1 MDGQYLQLAS
11 TTPTAKVQFLSTTD
25 GSNATAL
32 VFNTGSLAISYS
44 RDNGAN
50 VTITL
55 VTATLG
61 TWVSG
66 GFIHRAA
73 GVYDLYLPIAA
84 AAAGAKSLTILATGL
99 PAATVMLNVVIPFGA
114 DDVSAAA
121 PTDASI
127 AAATAP
133 AVRTNLAVELARI
146 DVAVSSVSGGGGG
159 GGPSAA
165 TISTQV
171 MTDLAGG
178 GGTSAR
184 ASIAAAVGA
193 PSAATIATAVAAPSA
208 STIAVTVE
216 TQLLDNFAAL
226 VTPPS
231 ASAIATAV
239 DAQLLD
245 NFAAIVTPPTAS
257 AISTQVLADLA
268 AGPGVAARGA
278 IADSFLARA
287 IQGAADGGRT
297 VRDAFRF
304 LRNRVSR
311 NVGTGLVTVMTED
324 DATPAWTTQTTS
336 STAAAPIINSDPT

>member
-1 MDGQYLQLAS
+1 MESQSLRYTDTAPRVRIFAWS
-11 TTPTAKVQFLSTTD
+11 TVPA
-25 GSNATAL
+25 
-32 VFNTGSLAISYS
+32 
-44 RDNGAN
+44 DNGAP
-50 VTITL
+50 VTTL
-55 VTATLG
+55 TAANTDLTSTRGLVDTVHPLAVATLG
-61 TWVSG
+61 TWLSD
-66 GFIHRAA
+66 GFVHRGNGIYDWYCPITVNAA
-73 GVYDLYLPIAA
+73 GQ
-84 AAAGAKSLTILATGL
+84 T
-99 PAATVMLNVVIPFGA
+99 
-114 DDVSAAA
+114 
-121 PTDASI
+121 
-127 AAATAP
+127 
-133 AVRTNLAVELARI
+133 
-146 DVAVSSVSGGGGG
+146 DVAVRASTLPAGVAIDSFIVTLTPDDLTEPATTSAAIATAVDNILADNFAAIAVGTP
-159 GGPSAA
+159 PSAA

-226 VTPPS
+226 
-231 ASAIATAV
+231 
-239 DAQLLD
+239 
-245 NFAAIVTPPTAS
+245 TPPTAS

>member
-11 TTPTAKVQFLSTTD
+11 TTPTAKVQFMSTTD

-159 GGPSAA
+159 GGRRAA

-226 VTPPS
+226 
-231 ASAIATAV
+231 
-239 DAQLLD
+239 
-245 NFAAIVTPPTAS
+245 TPPTAS